1 MNYII
6 TYSALNPFGQVIKQG
21 KMKVKN
27 KLSEL
32 HAKSSLEDYFKKKY
46 ADFDRLIIYECKEDS
61 VINQLLKK
69 DNPFSSLFND
79 FLK

>member
-6 TYSALNPFGQVIKQG
+6 TYTVINQFEQVIKSG

-32 HAKSSLEDYFKKKY
+32 HAKSALEDYFKNKY
-46 ADFDRLIIYECKEDS
+46 QDFQKMIIYDCS
-61 VINQLLKK
+61 V
-69 DNPFSSLFND
+69 DND
-79 FLK
+79 FFQHFKDITGLGDL